1 MNRFRS
7 AEGKWLRLRLAV
19 LCAGL
24 TFALGLV
31 LSSAFRLMV
40 QDGPEWR
47 EIAEHQRERRLRIR
61 PKRGLIYDRNG
72 SALAVSVEVPT
83 VTLDAIELLR
93 GVPSEDVP
101 RVARETARPIALA
114 LSLDERAVEKK
125 ILMRR
130 RWSWL
135 KRHASPEEVDAIR
148 LLASG
153 KNGAKIRGLVVEGEP
168 ERSYPR
174 RELAAP
180 LLGFVS
186 TDGEGREGLE
196 LALNS
201 ELEGHAEELRGL
213 RDRAGKLIFDRGTDD
228 PRAFAGHNVFL
239 TIDQA
244 LQFEAERQL
253 INAVRTFEAAHGSL
267 VAVDPSTG
275 EILAMA
281 SAPGYN
287 PNDYRSSDPSARRN
301 RAVSEI
307 FEPGSTMKMFTVAA
321 ALEKNLVKATEQL
334 YCEKGVL
341 RVDNVTIRD
350 THPAEWLPVSQVLA
364 QSSNICAAK
373 LGLRLGPDGLFE
385 TLRRFGFGEKT
396 DLPVTGEQAGTL
408 RPFGRSWVQ
417 VETASAAFGQGIS
430 VSNLQLAMATAAL
443 ANGGSLLEPL
453 LVARVETATGEL
465 VREASPRVRR
475 RVVSPGVARQ
485 LAEMLVAVTE
495 DGGTGVEAAVP
506 GYLVA
511 GKTATA
517 QKADPRSG
525 RYSLDDYVA
534 SFVGFVPADKPR
546 IVIAVTIDSPRADH
560 AGGNVA
566 APVFR
571 EVARTQ
577 MALLATPSGRSKK
590 ISLKELGQE
599 PDPARAINA
608 ILAERRGEKPIVQ
621 DVETKKR
628 PKPGQVRVPDLTG
641 VAMRSAIRDMNELG
655 LLADVSG
662 TGLIVEQRPGPG
674 AILEK
679 GAHVQ
684 LIFRPRT

>member
-1 MNRFRS
+1 MNRFR
-7 AEGKWLRLRLAV
+7 AGDGKWLRFRLAV

-47 EIAEHQRERRLRIR
+47 EIAERQRERRLRIR
-61 PKRGLIYDRNG
+61 PKRGMIYDRNG

-101 RVARETARPIALA
+101 RVAREAARPIALA

-130 RWSWL
+130 RWAWL
-135 KRHASPEEVDAIR
+135 KRHVGPEEVEAIR
-148 LLASG
+148 VLSSG
-153 KNGAKIRGLVVEGEP
+153 KAGAKIRGLVIEGEP
-168 ERSYPR
+168 QRSYPR

-186 TDGEGREGLE
+186 TDGEGRDGLE

-228 PRAFAGHNVFL
+228 PRAFAGHNVYL

-253 INAVRTFEAAHGSL
+253 VNAVRTFEAAHGSL
-267 VAVDPSTG
+267 VAIDPNTG
-275 EILAMA
+275 EVLAMA

-287 PNDYRSSDPSARRN
+287 PNDYRSSDPAVRRN
-301 RAVSEI
+301 RAVSET

-321 ALEKNLVKATEQL
+321 ALERNLVKPTEQL
-334 YCEKGVL
+334 YCEKGVM

-373 LGLRLGPDGLFE
+373 LGLSLGPDALFE
-385 TLRRFGFGEKT
+385 ALRRFGFGEKA
-396 DLPVTGEQAGTL
+396 DLPVTGELPGTL
-408 RPFGRSWVQ
+408 RPFGRGWVQ

-430 VSNLQLAMATAAL
+430 VTNLQLAMATAAL
-443 ANGGSLLEPL
+443 ANGGNLLEPL

-465 VREASPRVRR
+465 VREASSRVRR
-475 RVVSPGVARQ
+475 RVVSAGVARQ

-517 QKADPRSG
+517 QKTDPRSG

-571 EVARTQ
+571 EVARAQ
-577 MALLATPSGRSKK
+577 MALQAIPSARSKK
-590 ISLKELGQE
+590 VSLKALGQE
-599 PDPARAINA
+599 PDPARAISA
-608 ILAERRGEKPIVQ
+608 ILAETRGEKPIVQ
-621 DVETKKR
+621 DIEPPKR
-628 PKPGQVRVPDLTG
+628 PRPGQVRVPDLTG
-641 VAMRSAIRDMNELG
+641 IAMRSAIREVNELG
-655 LLADVSG
+655 LLSDVSG
-662 TGLIVEQRPGPG
+662 TGLIVEQRPNPG
-674 AILEK
+674 AVVEK